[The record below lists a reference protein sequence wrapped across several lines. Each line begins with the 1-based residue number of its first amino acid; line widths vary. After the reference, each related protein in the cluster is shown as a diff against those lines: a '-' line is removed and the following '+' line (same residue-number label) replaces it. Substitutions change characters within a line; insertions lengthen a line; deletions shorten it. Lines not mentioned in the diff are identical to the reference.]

1 MRPSIASWQPPIAN
15 GLTPILCVGENLTQ
29 QEAGETQAFV
39 SGQVASAM
47 TGLTAEQAAAT
58 VIAYEP
64 IWAIGTG
71 KAATP
76 ADANRVIAMAIRG
89 TVAAAF
95 NEDVAQKV
103 RIQYGGSV
111 TVDNITDFM
120 TMPEI
125 DGALVGGA
133 SLKPDYVDL
142 VRRAAAAKA
151 G

>member
-1 MRPSIASWQPPIAN
+1 
-15 GLTPILCVGENLTQ
+15 
-29 QEAGETQAFV
+29 
-39 SGQVASAM
+39 
-47 TGLTAEQAAAT
+47 
-58 VIAYEP
+58 
-64 IWAIGTG
+64 
-71 KAATP
+71 
-76 ADANRVIAMAIRG
+76 MAIRG

-120 TMPEI
+120 AMPEI